1 MGLRIIL
8 GRAGTGK
15 TFACMDD
22 IRRELV
28 ADPAG
33 PPLIL
38 LTPEQATFQTEYALL
53 GSGAVQSS
61 LRAQVLSFRRL
72 ALRVMQEAGGAAL
85 IPVGENGKNMLL
97 HKIVHRLSPQ
107 LQLFRGGTEQQGFIA
122 KMGELLTEW
131 KRYGIDSAA
140 IRERL
145 ELEGGFDFTSVSVT
159 APASLSALV
168 SSSTLASTTASAPA
182 SVAASA
188 AVGASAPVPS
198 TGTNKAASA
207 IPASAGSSSGSSLLD
222 RKLHDLALVY
232 GELERELTGLYMD
245 DEDHLS
251 FLAEGF
257 GDCRSMRGARF
268 WLDGFSGFTAR
279 ELAAVGMLLQ
289 QAESVTLTLC
299 LDRPYDGGEK
309 PHELDLFHPAA
320 DTYIRVKALAD
331 ELGVSVEEPLILPTQ
346 LPPRYQSGGMLD
358 HLNRNFGGRT
368 PMRNA
373 QQQAGATS
381 SDPLTDLNSEIMLT
395 AASSRRAEVEAA
407 ARDMK
412 RQVRERGLRWRDLA
426 VIVRQ
431 TADYSDTIHNVFTD
445 YGIPFF
451 LDGRKDVLHH
461 PLIEFIRSALETVLY
476 GWKHEAIF
484 RCVKT
489 EMLFPEDGRLER
501 ERFDRLENYVL
512 AAGIEGRSWKS
523 PKRWQPLHAGSVE
536 DAPTETNARQRAEF
550 ADLLKARTELVRPL
564 SRLERAMAK
573 ASTVREQ
580 CEALFDFLDRAGA
593 ADRLERRAEQELA
606 AGRPGSARIQ
616 RQVWDG
622 VMALLDQLVEMAGD
636 ESIPLDLF
644 TGMVQ
649 TGLETLKL
657 SAVPPSLDQVVVGA
671 MDRIRT
677 GQVRAAYVLGASDG
691 VLPMRI
697 QEDGLLT
704 EREREKFGDSGLEMA
719 PGVRRRLLDERFH
732 IYRAFLAP
740 SDRLWV
746 SWPLA
751 DEEGKGLHPSE
762 YIRHLRTLF
771 PTLAVQLAAGAP
783 ESSLT
788 SQDLLRYMEL
798 PERALSYLIPRL
810 RHWLDGG
817 ELKPLWQDV
826 YNWFAVRPVWQRRFR
841 AMLDSLDYDNGVVQL
856 GRGMADRLYGGQL
869 TASVTRMERF
879 VSCPFQHFAVHGLKL
894 KERRLYRLGAPDMG
908 QLFHAALTKVAS
920 ELGEGWG
927 RSSAAIIQE
936 TAEKAVDELAPRLQS
951 QILLS
956 SNRYRYIA
964 SKLKSVVTRAA
975 VVLGEHARR
984 AEFQPVG
991 LEVQFGPGGEL
1002 PPLDIE
1008 FPDGSGSIR
1017 LIGRIDRVDAA
1028 RSDKGLLLR
1037 VLDYKSSA
1045 TQLRLEEVASGLS
1058 LQMLTYLDVLLTHA
1072 ESWLGE
1078 QTHPAGVLY
1087 FHVQNPVLSVP
1098 AGLPVDEAAAMLL
1111 KRFKMRGLL
1120 LDDADTVRMMDA
1132 GLEGRS
1138 DLLPAGFKKDGTFL
1152 SDSSVATGRQWE
1164 LLRRS
1169 VRRTI
1174 GTIGQSVKK
1183 GEIAIRPYRQGAK
1196 TPCQFCAYKPVC
1208 QFDPLNEGNEYLKL
1222 AAPGKEEF
1230 WGTLEELAEA
1240 QAELAA
1246 ASEER
1251 ASLMQADGIQQLLM
1265 ERSGSDDGS

>member
-1 MGLRIIL
+1 MGVQFIL

-15 TFACMDD
+15 TSACMEE
-22 IRRELV
+22 IRRELA

-33 PPLIL
+33 PPLVL

-53 GSGAVQSS
+53 GSGDVRSS

-72 ALRVMQEAGGAAL
+72 ALRVMQETGGAAL
-85 IPVGENGKNMLL
+85 VPVGENGKNMLL
-97 HKIVHRLSPQ
+97 HKIMHRLSPQ
-107 LQLFRGGTEQQGFIA
+107 LKLFRGGAEQQGFVA

-140 IRERL
+140 LRERFGQSIDS
-145 ELEGGFDFTSVSVT
+145 EE
-159 APASLSALV
+159 A
-168 SSSTLASTTASAPA
+168 
-182 SVAASA
+182 
-188 AVGASAPVPS
+188 
-198 TGTNKAASA
+198 
-207 IPASAGSSSGSSLLD
+207 SGSDSLLG
-222 RKLHDLALVY
+222 RKLHDLELVY
-232 GELERELTGLYMD
+232 GELERELAGHYMD

-251 FLAEGF
+251 YLADGF
-257 GDCRSMRGARF
+257 GDCRSMQGARF

-279 ELAAVGMLLQ
+279 ELTAVGALLRH
-289 QAESVTLTLC
+289 ADSVTITLC
-299 LDRPYDGGEK
+299 LDRSYAIGEK
-309 PHELDLFHPAA
+309 PHELDLFYPAA
-320 DTYIRVKALAD
+320 DTFTRLLALAD
-331 ELGVSVEEPLILPTQ
+331 DVGAAVEAPRVLSAALA
-346 LPPRYQSGGMLD
+346 PRYRQDGMLQ
-358 HLNRNFGGRT
+358 HLGRNFGGRI
-368 PMRNA
+368 PMRA
-373 QQQAGATS
+373 A
-381 SDPLTDLNSEIMLT
+381 LNDEIALT
-395 AASSRRAEVEAA
+395 AAASRRAEVEAA
-407 ARDMK
+407 ARDMV
-412 RQVRERGLRWRDLA
+412 RQVRDHGMRWRDMT
-426 VIVRQ
+426 VIMRQ
-431 TADYSDTIHNVFTD
+431 PADYSDTILNVFAD

-451 LDGRKDVLHH
+451 FDGRKDVLHH
-461 PLIEFIRSALETVLY
+461 PLVEFIRSALETVLY

-489 EMLFPEDGRLER
+489 EMLFPKNSREQR

-512 AAGIEGRSWKS
+512 AAGIEGRLWGS
-523 PKRWQPLHAGSVE
+523 PKSWRPLHTGGVE
-536 DAPTETNARQRAEF
+536 DEPSEASARERAELD
-550 ADLLKARTELVRPL
+550 DLLKARAELVRPL
-564 SRLERAMAK
+564 SRLQRRLAK
-573 ASTVREQ
+573 AASVREQ
-580 CEALFDFLDRAGA
+580 CEALFDFLDRTGA
-593 ADRLERRAEQELA
+593 ADRMEQRAEQELA
-606 AGRPGSARIQ
+606 AGRPGAARIQ

-622 VMALLDQLVEMAGD
+622 VIALLDQLVELAGA
-636 ESIPLDLF
+636 ESIPADLF
-644 TGMVQ
+644 AGLIE

-671 MDRIRT
+671 MDRLRT
-677 GQVRAAYVLGASDG
+677 GRVRAAYILGASDG
-691 VLPMRI
+691 VLPLRI

-704 EREREKFGDSGLEMA
+704 DREREQLGDSGLEMG
-719 PGVRRRLLDERFH
+719 PGVRRRLLDERF
-732 IYRAFLAP
+732 IVYRAFLTP
-740 SDRLWV
+740 SDRLWI

-751 DEEGKGLHPSE
+751 DEEGKSLHPSE
-762 YIRHLRTLF
+762 YVRHIRQLF
-771 PTLAVQLAAGAP
+771 PQLTVSSAAGVP
-783 ESSLT
+783 EVNLASNR
-788 SQDLLRYMEL
+788 LLDYLEL

-810 RHWLDGG
+810 RDWLDGG
-817 ELKPLWQDV
+817 ELEPLWQDV
-826 YNWFAVRPVWQRRFR
+826 YNWFAERPAWQPRLL
-841 AMLDSLDYDNGVVQL
+841 AMLQSIDYENQVVRL

-927 RSSAAIIQE
+927 RSGPAVIQE
-936 TAEKAVDELAPRLQS
+936 AAGKAVDELAPRLQS

-956 SNRYRYIA
+956 SGRYRYIA
-964 SKLKSVVTRAA
+964 GKLKSIVARAA

-1002 PPLDIE
+1002 PPLDVE
-1008 FPDGSGSIR
+1008 FPDGSGMIR

-1072 ESWLGE
+1072 EGWLGE
-1078 QTHPAGVLY
+1078 PAQPAGVLY
-1087 FHVQNPVLSVP
+1087 FHVQNPVMSVP
-1098 AGLPVDEAAAMLL
+1098 AGLPQDEAAAMLL

-1120 LDDADTVRMMDA
+1120 LDDAETVRMMDA

-1152 SDSSVATGRQWE
+1152 NDSAVASGRQWE

-1174 GTIGQSVKK
+1174 GTIGQSVKE
-1183 GEIAIRPYRQGAK
+1183 GEIAIRPYRLGSK
-1196 TPCQFCAYKPVC
+1196 TPCQFCSYKPVC
-1208 QFDPLNEGNEYLKL
+1208 QFDPLNEGNDYLKL

-1230 WGTLEELAEA
+1230 WTSLEGLADA
-1240 QAELAA
+1240 Q
-1246 ASEER
+1246 SER
-1251 ASLMQADGIQQLLM
+1251 AAGEEDAVRLLSPGMSYLADINGRRD
-1265 ERSGSDDGS
+1265 EDDRADS